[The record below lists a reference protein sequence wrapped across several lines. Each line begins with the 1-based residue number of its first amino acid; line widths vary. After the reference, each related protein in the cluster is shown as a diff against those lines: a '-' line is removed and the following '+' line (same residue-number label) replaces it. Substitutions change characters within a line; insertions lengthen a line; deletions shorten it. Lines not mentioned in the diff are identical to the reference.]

1 MSVDSF
7 FDFDRIKYREDVVK
21 QIRKYKARSRH
32 YNRYYKHETFNVKN
46 VSDFLAIINAIEDC
60 DSLVYRGMQNLN
72 WKLEPSL
79 CRNHHYIAGIEHKM
93 IEEFLCSRP
102 KEFEGLNGSF
112 NIVAKMQHYGLPT
125 RLLDFTTNPLVAL
138 YFACEQ
144 SVNKDINET
153 VGRVVCGKASFKK
166 PWICNFLCNLH
177 NYRYHSQFLN
187 VLNENDIAFV
197 DYYYNALESTP
208 IYAKPFNINQRI
220 INQSGIFMIFP
231 NHIEDVYASFVA
243 NGANKYGCNGIFTYE
258 DEVEDN
264 YKQIKDYENVLDTH
278 ANESFYEANQIT
290 GCIKQFYLTR
300 ESAEKIIKMY
310 LSDDIYKT
318 GISEERIKTLKNTLW
333 CRLVLKGSL
342 HLLDKEVLEK
352 KFFSILIEPD
362 VKKNILAELRRIGI
376 DIAFIYPE
384 LEYTAR
390 RIKERYWEM

>member
-7 FDFDRIKYREDVVK
+7 FDFDRITYRTDAAK
-21 QIRKYKARSRH
+21 QIRKYKAKSRH
-32 YNRYYKHETFNVKN
+32 YNRYYKHDTFNIKS
-46 VSDFLAIINAIEDC
+46 VSEFLAIINAIEDC

-79 CRNHHYIAGIEHKM
+79 CRNHHYIADIEHKM
-93 IEEFLCSRP
+93 IEEFLCTRP
-102 KEFEGLNGSF
+102 KEFEDLNSSF
-112 NIVAKMQHYGLPT
+112 NTVAKMQHYGLPT

-144 SVNKDINET
+144 SVDKDINDM

-166 PWICNFLCNLH
+166 PWICNFLCDLH
-177 NYRYHSQFLN
+177 KYRYNRQFLN

-197 DYYYNALESTP
+197 DYYFNTLESTP

-231 NHIEDVYASFVA
+231 NQIEDVYASFVA
-243 NGANKYGCNGIFTYE
+243 NGASKYGCNGILTYE
-258 DEVEDN
+258 DEIEENYNKIKEYED
-264 YKQIKDYENVLDTH
+264 VLATH
-278 ANESFYEANQIT
+278 ADENFYKANQIV
-290 GCIKQFYLTR
+290 GYIKQYCLTR
-300 ESAEKIIKMY
+300 KSAEKIINLY
-310 LSDDIYKT
+310 LNDDVFKT
-318 GISEERIKTLKNTLW
+318 GISEEELKTLKSTLW
-333 CRLVLKGSL
+333 CRFELKGSL
-342 HLLDKEVLEK
+342 HLLDKEVLEN

-384 LEYTAR
+384 LEYTAKK
-390 RIKERYWEM
+390 IKERYWGS